1 MSMQFDIRQA
11 TANDADSI
19 CQLLVDGGDLHAQA
33 LPTVLHRP
41 DFSTT
46 LEFVKGFLQDSNAQ
60 VLLAELNDRI
70 IGLVH
75 FSRNEQAQ
83 HPIKVARSYVSVSSL
98 MVQEEYRHQGIG
110 SALMREVHD
119 WAEKQGI
126 HDIELHV
133 YEFNKQALN
142 FYEKFGY
149 HTASRRMTR
158 STRS

>member
-1 MSMQFDIRQA
+1 
-11 TANDADSI
+11 
-19 CQLLVDGGDLHAQA
+19 
-33 LPTVLHRP
+33 
-41 DFSTT
+41 
-46 LEFVKGFLQDSNAQ
+46 
-60 VLLAELNDRI
+60 
-70 IGLVH
+70 
-75 FSRNEQAQ
+75 
-83 HPIKVARSYVSVSSL
+83 
-98 MVQEEYRHQGIG
+98 
-110 SALMREVHD
+110 MREVHD